1 MHEVHLP
8 RPHCFFP
15 REAHFRLFRF
25 LLVLPPAQRLAACA
39 PPGAHLA
46 CAPLGAHLDC
56 APLGAH
62 FLPLAATEAT
72 SRRTATATRQACR
85 LPCPLDPLHGLQAA

>member
-25 LLVLPPAQRLAACA
+25 LLVLPSAQRLAACA
-39 PPGAHLA
+39 PP
-46 CAPLGAHLDC
+46 GAHLDC

-72 SRRTATATRQACR
+72 SRRTATATRQARR